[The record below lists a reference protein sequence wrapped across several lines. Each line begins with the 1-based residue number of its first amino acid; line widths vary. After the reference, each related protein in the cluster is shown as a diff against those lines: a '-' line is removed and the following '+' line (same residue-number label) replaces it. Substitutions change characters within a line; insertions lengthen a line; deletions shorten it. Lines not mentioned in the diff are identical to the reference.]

1 MTHLW
6 SCPVGHGENSWGL
19 LGEAGLSAGK
29 EVNYPKREGVIY
41 SCSRLLCPKQKMD
54 ETGRTE
60 FRGSGESRVDNVCLE
75 PGSWVTLK
83 KSSSRIRGSFLIQGS
98 SAPALLAQALVQA
111 IRELGMRV
119 KGFTKETKT
128 K

>member
-1 MTHLW
+1 MVRT
-6 SCPVGHGENSWGL
+6 PGGL

-29 EVNYPKREGVIY
+29 EVDYPKREGVIY

-60 FRGSGESRVDNVCLE
+60 FRGSGESRVDDVCLE
-75 PGSWVTLK
+75 PGGWVTLM
-83 KSSSRIRGSFLIQGS
+83 KSSSRRGSFLIQGS
-98 SAPALLAQALVQA
+98 SAPAFLAQALVQA

-119 KGFTKETKT
+119 KGFTKGTKT